1 MEIYI
6 DNELLDMPADGGDIT
21 ETITNIRFCESVL
34 SDDFTTDFDVPLT
47 RKNRRLLGLY
57 TEFYTGHPQRV
68 ACVAY
73 KRGERYTAQLT
84 VNSTTETT
92 ANVTLFTPV
101 LFASIDNLSL
111 WRLQVDSASTIYKWA
126 EDAAALDTVPF
137 PKYISEKGNFAGCYA
152 RHAVATHTDIMQGV
166 LATQGGN
173 LSLDESEFVAVGWDL
188 QDLTVVATKKTVCPQ
203 NTRQSLLCIAAAGK
217 TDFSIFGGQHIV
229 NDLECEAVQYS
240 GGLWVP
246 EDYATTITFNRR
258 CNAKITAEVCQE
270 NYPEFTADIYL
281 NGSPLGA
288 LDCTGTRPSVTQ
300 KVTNV
305 LLSAGDELTI
315 KADYQVQ
322 QYDKVIMIE
331 IEYSNYTITE
341 ADYENELY
349 YLPVSAKWSSWC
361 SIAGIDTTY
370 PHSDWSFSYFGL
382 WCNMPEISIKSYL
395 TTVSWVAGMQY
406 VLEQSPTLTLKLT
419 ALSDEAKTIEKH
431 WVESVAMTSSTIGRT
446 NIIRYKD
453 GKPSAILTAEGSE
466 LEGEKVIF
474 ESEFSNVKATRDPK
488 KGYVPIYEMEQ
499 DDEVLDAHN
508 WKVNYEDCEGYLGL
522 LYYNPDLPISS
533 LGTPPAL
540 TTMEMQDFVSVVEV
554 KGWTR
559 KDIRRDSSV
568 IIDGLRFALTSVEWD
583 DDTDRFHYTAILT
596 KSAFSNEVQPTQ
608 TFELLGIK
616 IGGEFYLIGK
626 KDNSNNYN
634 LIGQK

>member
-6 DNELLDMPADGGDIT
+6 DNELLDMPADGGEIT
-21 ETITNIRFCESVL
+21 ETITNVRFCGDVL

-68 ACVAY
+68 ECVAY

-137 PKYISEKGNFAGCYA
+137 PKYIAEKGNFAGCYA

-203 NTRQSLLCIAAAGK
+203 NPTQCILAISESGT

-229 NDLECEAVQYS
+229 NDLKMEEQPTYS
-240 GGLWVP
+240 GGQWLPNGTVQSF
-246 EDYATTITFNRR
+246 TFNRS
-258 CNAKITAEVCQE
+258 CNATVTVEKWNKDGI
-270 NYPEFTADIYL
+270 YDADIYINGVAQNMVDNTGGSGSITSKTTTKTFNEGDVL
-281 NGSPLGA
+281 NIVS
-288 LDCTGTRPSVTQ
+288 DQMS
-300 KVTNV
+300 
-305 LLSAGDELTI
+305 GD
-315 KADYQVQ
+315 KF
-322 QYDKVIMIE
+322 IMAKFV
-331 IEYSNYTITE
+331 YSGYNIAE
-341 ADYENELY
+341 ADYEEELD
-349 YLPVSAKWSSWC
+349 YLPVSADWSAWGATLGPS
-361 SIAGIDTTY
+361 
-370 PHSDWSFSYFGL
+370 HSDWSFSYFGL
-382 WCNMPEISIKSYL
+382 WCNMPEISVKSYL
-395 TTVSWVAGMQY
+395 TTVSWVSGMQY

-419 ALSDEAKTIEKH
+419 ALSDDAKTIEKH

-466 LEGEKVIF
+466 LEGEKVLF

-499 DDEVLDAHN
+499 DDEVLEAHN
-508 WKVNYEDCEGYLGL
+508 WKVNYEDCEGYIGL

-540 TTMEMQDFVSVVEV
+540 TTMELQDFGSVVEV

-559 KDIRRDSSV
+559 QDIRRDSSV

-596 KSAFSNEVQPTQ
+596 KSPFSNEVQPTQ
-608 TFELLGIK
+608 TFELLGVK
-616 IGGEFYLIGK
+616 IGGDYYLIGK

-634 LIGQK
+634 LIGN

>member
-6 DNELLDMPADGGDIT
+6 DNELLDMPADGGEIT
-21 ETITNIRFCESVL
+21 ETITNVRFCSDVL

-73 KRGERYTAQLT
+73 KSGERYTAQLT
-84 VNSTTETT
+84 VNSVTDST

-137 PKYISEKGNFAGCYA
+137 PKYITEKGNIAGCYA
-152 RHAVATHTDIMQGV
+152 RHPVATHTDIMQGV

-173 LSLDESEFVAVGWDL
+173 LSLDESEFVAVDWDL

-203 NTRQSLLCIAAAGK
+203 NPTQCLLAIAESGSY
-217 TDFSIFGGQHIV
+217 DFSIFGGQHIV
-229 NDLECEAVQYS
+229 NDLKMEEQPIYS
-240 GGLWVP
+240 GGQWLPSGTVQSF
-246 EDYATTITFNRR
+246 TFNRR
-258 CNAKITAEVCQE
+258 CNATVTVEKWNKDGI
-270 NYPEFTADIYL
+270 YDADIYI
-281 NGSPLGA
+281 NGVA
-288 LDCTGTRPSVTQ
+288 QNMVDNTGGTGSIKSKTTT
-300 KVTNV
+300 KTFYEGDV
-305 LLSAGDELTI
+305 LTMVSDQMSGDKI
-315 KADYQVQ
+315 IMVKFVYSGYNIAD
-322 QYDKVIMIE
+322 
-331 IEYSNYTITE
+331 
-341 ADYENELY
+341 ADYEEELD
-349 YLPVSAKWSSWC
+349 YLPVSADWSAWGASFPP
-361 SIAGIDTTY
+361 SHT
-370 PHSDWSFSYFGL
+370 DWSFSFFGL
-382 WCNMPEISIKSYL
+382 WCNMPDISIKSYL
-395 TTVSWVAGMQY
+395 TTVCWVAGMQY
-406 VLEQSPTLTLKLT
+406 VLEQLPTLTLKLT
-419 ALSDEAKTIEKH
+419 ALTDDEKTVEKH

-466 LEGEKVIF
+466 LEGEKVLF
-474 ESEFSNVKATRDPK
+474 ESEFSSVKATRDSK

-508 WKVNYEDCEGYLGL
+508 WKVNYEDCDGYLGL
-522 LYYNPDLPISS
+522 LYYNSDLPISS
-533 LGTPPAL
+533 LGVPPKL
-540 TTMEMQDFVSVVEV
+540 STMEMRDFGSVVEV

-559 KDIRRDSSV
+559 QDIRRDSSV

-583 DDTDRFHYTAILT
+583 DDTDRFHYTAIFT
-596 KSAFSNEVQPTQ
+596 K
-608 TFELLGIK
+608 L
-616 IGGEFYLIGK
+616 
-626 KDNSNNYN
+626 
-634 LIGQK
+634 

>member
-6 DNELLDMPADGGDIT
+6 DNELLDMPADGGEIT
-21 ETITNIRFCESVL
+21 ETITNVRFCGDVL

-68 ACVAY
+68 ECVAY
-73 KRGERYTAQLT
+73 KRGERYTAQLM
-84 VNSTTETT
+84 VNSTTDTT

-111 WRLQVDSASTIYKWA
+111 WRLQVDSASTIYKWSD
-126 EDAAALDTVPF
+126 EVKKTNSLKF
-137 PKYISEKGNFAGCYA
+137 PSYIAEKGNIAGCYG
-152 RHAVATHTDIMQGV
+152 RHPVASHLDIMQGV

-173 LSLDESEFVAVGWDL
+173 LSLDESEFIGSGDFYNL
-188 QDLTVVATKKTVCPQ
+188 NILGVVATKKTVCPQ
-203 NTRQSLLCIAAAGK
+203 NPTQCILAISESGT

-229 NDLECEAVQYS
+229 NDLKMEKQPTYS
-240 GGLWVP
+240 GGQWLPNGTVQSF
-246 EDYATTITFNRR
+246 TFKRS
-258 CNAKITAEVCQE
+258 CNATVTVEKWNKDGI
-270 NYPEFTADIYL
+270 YDADIYI
-281 NGSPLGA
+281 NGVA
-288 LDCTGTRPSVTQ
+288 QNMVDNTGGSGSITSKTTT
-300 KVTNV
+300 KTFNE
-305 LLSAGDELTI
+305 GDVLTI
-315 KADYQVQ
+315 VSDEMSG
-322 QYDKVIMIE
+322 DKLIMAKFV
-331 IEYSNYTITE
+331 YTGYNIAE
-341 ADYENELY
+341 ADYEEELD
-349 YLPVSAKWSSWC
+349 YLPVSADWSAWGATLAPSH
-361 SIAGIDTTY
+361 T
-370 PHSDWSFSYFGL
+370 DWSFSYFGL
-382 WCNMPEISIKSYL
+382 WCNMPEISVKSYL
-395 TTVSWVAGMQY
+395 TTVSWLTSMQY

-419 ALSDEAKTIEKH
+419 ALSDDAKTIEKH

-466 LEGEKVIF
+466 LEGEKVLF
-474 ESEFSNVKATRDPK
+474 ESEFSNVRSTRNWH

-499 DDEVLDAHN
+499 DDDVADAHN

-522 LYYNPDLPISS
+522 LYLDTDIIYCNLEQ
-533 LGTPPAL
+533 PPKL
-540 TTMEMQDFVSVVEV
+540 TTMEMQDFGSVVEV

-559 KDIRRDSSV
+559 QDIRRDSSV

-596 KSAFSNEVQPTQ
+596 KSPFSNEVQPTQ
-608 TFELLGIK
+608 TFELLGVK
-616 IGGEFYLIGK
+616 TNGQFYLIGK

-634 LIGQK
+634 LIGQQ